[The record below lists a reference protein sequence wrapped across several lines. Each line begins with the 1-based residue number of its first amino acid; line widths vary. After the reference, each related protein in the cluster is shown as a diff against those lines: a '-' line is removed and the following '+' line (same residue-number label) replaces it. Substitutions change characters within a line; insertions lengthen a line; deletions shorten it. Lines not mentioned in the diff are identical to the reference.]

1 MSLLAGAQ
9 REGVCM
15 KNISTLH
22 RPIARG
28 LGVLTVVLMLLLT
41 AAIGLLYLNRGLLFE
56 HKTASNLTQSTLAME
71 TAEAG
76 IEWATGMLNSPYDF
90 GANCSFLTTTNLS
103 FRKRYVLTKFND
115 ATSPTTDV
123 VAATNVFPG
132 CKITAAGRSCNCPA
146 VPGAGTTAV
155 ASLGSAESPSFT
167 VAFQDVAGAPEAVLL
182 TVYACTAQGA
192 ACSSTNFSAAEGNA
206 RVSVIVKL
214 RPTLRA
220 VPSSPLTCGTSC
232 TVGGSYNIINT
243 DVNTNGILINAG
255 TSIVAAP
262 GTTMTTLQGQPP
274 GNAQIGSD
282 SSLSALSSTDLNCTN
297 SQMFN
302 AYFGSTIAQ
311 YRDSPATKSISCSS
325 ASDCRSQLTN
335 AYNDG
340 WRAFYF
346 ATDLQ
351 LSDNNAFGSQIDPIT
366 IVTPHAISVAG
377 NTTLW
382 GLVFSNSANWN
393 DVGTGSLTLYGAQI
407 SCAGYSNNG
416 NGTLQYDPTALSNAR
431 RLTGTLVRVAGSWR
445 DFRVNTDTL
454 P

>member
-1 MSLLAGAQ
+1 
-9 REGVCM
+9 M
-15 KNISTLH
+15 KPIVTLH

-28 LGVLTVVLMLLLT
+28 LGVLTIVLMLLLA

-76 IEWATGMLNSPYDF
+76 IEWATGMLNAPYDI

-115 ATSPTTDV
+115 ATAPTTDV

-132 CKITAAGRSCNCPA
+132 CKITAAGRTCDCPA
-146 VPGAGTTAV
+146 VPAAGSTTV
-155 ASLGSAESPSFT
+155 ASLGSVESPSFT
-167 VAFQDVAGAPEAVLL
+167 VAFQGVAGAPEAVLL
-182 TVYACTAQGA
+182 TVYACTSQSAG
-192 ACSSTNFSAAEGNA
+192 CSSTNFSTAEGNA

-255 TSIVAAP
+255 TSISIAN
-262 GTTMTTLQGQPP
+262 GTSMSTLQGQPTS
-274 GNAQIGSD
+274 NAQIGSD
-282 SSLSALSSTDLNCTN
+282 SSLAALSSTDPTCSN

-311 YRDSPATKSISCSS
+311 YQNSPSTKSISCSS
-325 ASDCRSQLTN
+325 ASNCSSQLST

-346 ATDLQ
+346 ATALQ
-351 LSDNNAFGSQIDPIT
+351 LSGNNAFGSQVDPIT
-366 IVTPHAISVAG
+366 IVTPNAINVNG

-393 DVGTGSLTLYGAQI
+393 DLGTGSATIHGAQI
-407 SCAGYSNNG
+407 SCAGYNNNG
-416 NGTLQYDPTALSNAR
+416 NGTLQYDPTALNNAR

-445 DFRVNTDTL
+445 DFRVNSDTL

>member
-1 MSLLAGAQ
+1 
-9 REGVCM
+9 M
-15 KNISTLH
+15 KNIATLH

-28 LGVLTVVLMLLLT
+28 LGVLTIVLMLLLT

-76 IEWATGMLNSPYDF
+76 IEWATGMLNSPYDI

-115 ATSPTTDV
+115 ASSPTTDV

-132 CKITAAGRSCNCPA
+132 CKLTAAGRSCDCPA
-146 VPGAGTTAV
+146 APAAGSTV
-155 ASLGSAESPSFT
+155 ASLGAAASPSFT
-167 VAFQDVAGAPEAVLL
+167 VAFQDVAGTPEAVLL
-182 TVYACTAQGA
+182 TVYACSAQSA
-192 ACSSTNFSAAEGNA
+192 SCSSTNFAAAEGNA
-206 RVSVIVKL
+206 RVAVIVKL

-220 VPSSPLTCGTSC
+220 VPSSPLTCGSSC

-255 TSIVAAP
+255 TSISTSN
-262 GTTMTTLQGQPP
+262 GTSLSTLPGQPT

-282 SSLSALSSTDLNCTN
+282 SSLAALSSTDPTCTN

-311 YRDSPATKSISCSS
+311 YQSSPSTKSISCGS
-325 ASDCRSQLTN
+325 AADCSSQLTT

-346 ATDLQ
+346 ATDLH
-351 LSDNNAFGSQIDPIT
+351 LSGNNVFGSQVDPIT
-366 IVTPHAISVAG
+366 IVTPNAINVNG

-393 DVGTGSLTLYGAQI
+393 DLGTGSATIHGAQI
-407 SCAGYSNNG
+407 SCAGYNNNG
-416 NGTLQYDPTALSNAR
+416 NGTLQYDPTALNNAR

-445 DFRVNTDTL
+445 DFRVNSDTL

>member
-1 MSLLAGAQ
+1 MSLLASAQ
-9 REGVCM
+9 REGACM
-15 KNISTLH
+15 KKLATLH
-22 RPIARG
+22 RPLERG
-28 LGVLTVVLMLLLT
+28 LGVLTIVLMLLLT
-41 AAIGLLYLNRGLLFE
+41 AAIGLVYLNRGLLFE

-76 IEWATGMLNSPYDF
+76 IEWATGMLNAPYDI

-115 ATSPTTDV
+115 AVSPTTDV
-123 VAATNVFPG
+123 AAATNVFPG
-132 CKITAAGRSCNCPA
+132 CKLTAAGRSCDCPA
-146 VPGAGTTAV
+146 APAAGSSTV
-155 ASLGSAESPSFT
+155 ASLGAVESPSFT
-167 VAFQDVAGAPEAVLL
+167 VAFQNVAGTPEAVQL
-182 TVYACTAQGA
+182 TVYACSAQSA
-192 ACSSTNFSAAEGNA
+192 SCSLTNIAAAEGSA
-206 RVSVIVKL
+206 RVSVIIKL

-232 TVGGSYNIINT
+232 AVGGSYNIVNT

-255 TSIVAAP
+255 TTITTAP
-262 GTTMTTLQGQPP
+262 GTTMTSLQGQPT

-282 SSLSALSSTDLNCTN
+282 SSLAALSSTDPTCTN

-311 YRDSPATKSISCSS
+311 YQNSPSTKSISCGS
-325 ASDCRSQLTN
+325 ASDCRSQLNT
-335 AYNDG
+335 AYDDG

-351 LSDNNAFGSQIDPIT
+351 LSGNNAFGSQVDPIT
-366 IVTPHAISVAG
+366 IVTPNAINVNG

-393 DVGTGSLTLYGAQI
+393 DLGTGSATIYGAQI
-407 SCAGYSNNG
+407 SCAGYNNNG

-431 RLTGTLVRVAGSWR
+431 RLTGSLVRVAGSWR
-445 DFRVNTDTL
+445 DFRVNSDTL

>member
-1 MSLLAGAQ
+1 
-9 REGVCM
+9 M
-15 KNISTLH
+15 KPIQTLH
-22 RPIARG
+22 PPLTRG
-28 LGVLTVVLMLLLT
+28 LGVLTVVLMLLLA
-41 AAIGLLYLNRGLLFE
+41 AAIGVLYLNRGLLFE
-56 HKTASNLTQSTLAME
+56 HKTSSNLTQSTLAME

-76 IEWATGMLNSPYDF
+76 IEWATGMLNSPYDI

-115 ATSPTTDV
+115 AVAPTTDV

-132 CKITAAGRSCNCPA
+132 CKITAAGRTCNCPA
-146 VPGAGTTAV
+146 APGGGTTAV
-155 ASLGSAESPSFT
+155 ASLGTAESPSFT
-167 VAFQDVAGAPEAVLL
+167 VAFQDVAGNPEAVLL

-206 RVSVIVKL
+206 RVSVIIKL

-232 TVGGSYNIINT
+232 TVGGSYNITNS

-255 TSIVAAP
+255 TTISTAP
-262 GTTMTTLQGQPP
+262 GTTMSTLQGQPT

-282 SSLSALSSTDLNCTN
+282 SSLSALSSSDPTCTN

-311 YRDSPATKSISCSS
+311 YRDSPSTKSISCSS
-325 ASDCRSQLTN
+325 ASDCRTQMTD

-351 LSDNNAFGSQIDPIT
+351 LSGNNNFGSQVDPIT
-366 IVTPHAISVAG
+366 IVTPNAINVNG
-377 NTTLW
+377 DTTLY

-393 DVGTGSLTLYGAQI
+393 DLGTGSATIYGAQI
-407 SCAGYSNNG
+407 SCAGYNNNG
-416 NGTLQYDPTALSNAR
+416 NGTLQYDPTALNNAR
-431 RLTGTLVRVAGSWR
+431 RLTGSLVRVAGSWR
-445 DFRVNTDTL
+445 DFRVNADTL

>member
-1 MSLLAGAQ
+1 MN
-9 REGVCM
+9 
-15 KNISTLH
+15 NIATLH

-76 IEWATGMLNSPYDF
+76 IEWATGMLNSPYDI

-132 CKITAAGRSCNCPA
+132 CKLTAAGRSCDCPA
-146 VPGAGTTAV
+146 APAAGSTTV
-155 ASLGSAESPSFT
+155 ASLGAAASPSFT
-167 VAFQDVAGAPEAVLL
+167 VAFQDVAGTPEAVLL
-182 TVYACTAQGA
+182 TVYACSAQSA
-192 ACSSTNFSAAEGNA
+192 SCSSTNFAAAEGNA
-206 RVSVIVKL
+206 RVAVIVKL

-220 VPSSPLTCGTSC
+220 VPSSPLTCGSSC

-255 TSIVAAP
+255 TSISTSN
-262 GTTMTTLQGQPP
+262 GTSLSTLPGQPT

-282 SSLSALSSTDLNCTN
+282 SSLAALSSTDPTCTN

-311 YRDSPATKSISCSS
+311 YQNSPSTKSISCAS
-325 ASDCRSQLTN
+325 AADCSTQLTN
-335 AYNDG
+335 DYNDG

-351 LSDNNAFGSQIDPIT
+351 LSGNNVFGSQVDPIT
-366 IVTPHAISVAG
+366 LVTPNAINVNG

-393 DVGTGSLTLYGAQI
+393 DLGTGSATIHGAQI
-407 SCAGYSNNG
+407 SCAGYNNNG
-416 NGTLQYDPTALSNAR
+416 NGTLQYDPTALNNAR

-445 DFRVNTDTL
+445 DFRVNSDTL

>member
-1 MSLLAGAQ
+1 
-9 REGVCM
+9 M
-15 KNISTLH
+15 KKTITLH
-22 RPIARG
+22 QPVARG
-28 LGVLTVVLMLLLT
+28 LGVLTIVLMLLLA
-41 AAIGLLYLNRGLLFE
+41 AAIGVLYLNRGLLFE

-76 IEWATGMLNSPYDF
+76 IEWATGMLNSPYDI

-115 ATSPTTDV
+115 ATLPTTDV

-132 CKITAAGRSCNCPA
+132 CKITAAGRTCNCPA
-146 VPGAGTTAV
+146 APAAGSTAV
-155 ASLGSAESPSFT
+155 ASLGSVESPSFT

-182 TVYACTAQGA
+182 TAYACTAQSA
-192 ACSSTNFSAAEGNA
+192 SCSSTNFAAAEGNA
-206 RVSVIVKL
+206 RISVVIKL

-232 TVGGSYNIINT
+232 TVGGSYNIINS

-255 TSIVAAP
+255 TSISTSN
-262 GTTMTTLQGQPP
+262 GTSLSTLQGQPT

-282 SSLSALSSTDLNCTN
+282 SSLAALSSTDPTCTN

-311 YRDSPATKSISCSS
+311 YQSSPSTKSISCGS
-325 ASDCRSQLTN
+325 ASDCRSQLNT
-335 AYNDG
+335 AYDDG

-351 LSDNNAFGSQIDPIT
+351 LSGNNAFGSQVDPVT
-366 IVTPHAISVAG
+366 IVTPNAINVNG
-377 NTTLW
+377 NTTLY

-393 DVGTGSLTLYGAQI
+393 DLGTGSATIHGAQI
-407 SCAGYSNNG
+407 SCAGYNNNG
-416 NGTLQYDPTALSNAR
+416 NGTLKYDPTALNNAR

-445 DFRVNTDTL
+445 DFRVNSDTL